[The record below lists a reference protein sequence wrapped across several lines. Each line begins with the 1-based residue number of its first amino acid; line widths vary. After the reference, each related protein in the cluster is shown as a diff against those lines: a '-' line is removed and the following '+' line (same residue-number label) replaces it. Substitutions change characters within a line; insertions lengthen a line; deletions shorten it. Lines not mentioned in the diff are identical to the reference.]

1 MAVTNMWAV
10 KGSVSSVVDYIEN
23 PEKTTPRDMQQVM
36 SYITVISLSVRA
48 KLMRI
53 PHIRSELN
61 LHRNYGATGLRWS
74 LRHILIPD
82 TTIITSV

>member
-36 SYITVISLSVRA
+36 SYITDADKTEQMMYVTGINCEPEIAA
-48 KLMRI
+48 KQFTQTKQLWGKEGGRV
-53 PHIRSELN
+53 
-61 LHRNYGATGLRWS
+61 A
-74 LRHILIPD
+74 
-82 TTIITSV
+82 